1 MENTNRNA
9 FGLHGI
15 AGYLIAVVLL
25 LSILAF
31 LTIKAIAVQSATA
44 TQYYEIKDRQAIKMY
59 GPNLEN
65 EKHIVL
71 YGEPLPNDKTHKYQ
85 IVSQ

>member
-31 LTIKAIAVQSATA
+31 LTIKAIGVQSATA
-44 TQYYEIKDRQAIKMY
+44 MQYYEIKDKTNITMY
-59 GPNLEN
+59 SLDN
-65 EKHIVL
+65 EKHVVL
-71 YGEPLPNDKTHKYQ
+71 HGASAGAHRYEQ
-85 IVSQ
+85 R